1 MFTVQ
6 WSVWVRKF
14 HKYVRDSYKIGIF
27 YNIIIS
33 LITVDKGKKVK
44 DNTYIAPQAANTAA
58 AELLSQTARAYTAYR
73 A

>member
-1 MFTVQ
+1 MNGKVKAIIMTKYIAVFTVQ

-33 LITVDKGKKVK
+33 LITVDKGKKSK
-44 DNTYIAPQAANTAA
+44 GITPI
-58 AELLSQTARAYTAYR
+58 
-73 A
+73 